1 MYNRKQSIMISIMN
15 KKMIMMTMAVAIG
28 TAVQA
33 QTLESNSDFPTGYL
47 VTNYYDKSNTI
58 QSIDGVLYLISDDIP
73 IVLVKYP
80 PMNPRE
86 EFEVPSSVRRIS
98 NNAFQGTKF
107 LKTLKIHNTVS
118 DGRFLKLVIG
128 ESAFNDSSIE
138 NFEVIENNEETVS
151 HISKKTTED
160 RTEEGRY
167 DLSGRKVE
175 AGDDGVQIVVYNDK
189 TAKKVLK

>member
-1 MYNRKQSIMISIMN
+1 MILIA
-15 KKMIMMTMAVAIG
+15 MAVAIG

-33 QTLESNSDFPTGYL
+33 QTLESSSDFPTGYL
-47 VTNYYDKSNTI
+47 VTNYYDRSNTI

-86 EFEVPSSVRRIS
+86 EFEV
-98 NNAFQGTKF
+98 
-107 LKTLKIHNTVS
+107 
-118 DGRFLKLVIG
+118 
-128 ESAFNDSSIE
+128 
-138 NFEVIENNEETVS
+138 IENNEETVS
-151 HISKKTTED
+151 HISKNTTED

-175 AGDDGVQIVVYNDK
+175 AADDGVQIVVYNDK

>member
-1 MYNRKQSIMISIMN
+1 MN
-15 KKMIMMTMAVAIG
+15 KKMILIAMAVAIG

-33 QTLESNSDFPTGYL
+33 QTLESSSDFPTGYL
-47 VTNYYDKSNTI
+47 VTNYYDRSNTI
-58 QSIDGVLYLISDDIP
+58 QSIDGVLYLISDNIP

-151 HISKKTTED
+151 HISKNTTED

-175 AGDDGVQIVVYNDK
+175 AADDGVQIVVHNDK